1 MKKITKT
8 FLFIAMMFVYSNLS
22 YSQDMIT
29 KKTGEDISAKVL
41 EVTSS
46 EVKYK
51 KTDNLEGPIFSILK
65 SEVLIIRYKNG
76 SKDVFNETTVS
87 DKKNEDD
94 MLSKGKADAKSFYKG
109 KNSGAAWT
117 AVTTILASPVIGVLP
132 AALCASED
140 PNDDNLK
147 YPNPS
152 LMKNADYNKGYTDEA
167 HKIKNKKVWK
177 TFGITSGV
185 WLLLLLIL

>member
-1 MKKITKT
+1 MKKII
-8 FLFIAMMFVYSNLS
+8 FYSLITICTLANS
-22 YSQDMIT
+22 FSQDMIT
-29 KKTGEDISAKVL
+29 KKTGEDVSAKIL
-41 EVTSS
+41 EITNS
-46 EVKYK
+46 EIKFK

-65 SEVLIIRYKNG
+65 SDVLLIRYKNG
-76 SKDVFNETTVS
+76 SKDVFSETTVS
-87 DKKNEDD
+87 DKKNDDD
-94 MLSKGKADAKSFYKG
+94 MLSKGKADAKSFYRG

-117 AVTTILASPVIGVLP
+117 AVTTILTSPVIGVLP
-132 AALCASED
+132 AALCASSD

-152 LMKNADYNKGYTDEA
+152 LMKNADYNKGYIDEA

-185 WLLLLLIL
+185 WLVLILIL